1 MINVSSEFKQLMEQR
16 TDFKENAEITLSD
29 GTVLTLAEK
38 DFCISG
44 NSIVDGAGS
53 SSFPLGVAVQKYAEL
68 ELDNHDDH
76 LADYDFFGAKVRLY
90 LTFELSSAIEKI
102 EYCTF
107 TVVEPETYGS
117 TVIIK
122 AVDDM
127 YKADKPYA
135 TKLTYPQSLASI
147 LDDSCTTCGIELGT
161 LTFPNSNFVIQKEP
175 SGDYTHRQVIGW
187 IAMLAGGNARIN
199 RFGKLNI
206 ISYDFSFPDDTPVL
220 KNFKSLKTGTSDI
233 EITGVKTSVKG
244 GANESDIEYSC
255 GTEGYVISIQNLLIE
270 GIEQSAVNL
279 IGDALIGARFRN
291 FEGDHVAY
299 PIAEFMDLVYI
310 KDRKGNVYQS
320 VLTDIDFTFFG
331 FTVMKNSST
340 APARNSSK
348 YSSDAAQAYVNA
360 RKLVEAER
368 TARETALQNLADRLA
383 SSSGLYMTPEKQPD
397 GSTIYY
403 MHDKPELSESGIVWK
418 LAAEALGISTDGG
431 KTYPYGLDVSGT
443 AILNRIYTVGLNADY
458 INSGSITAKDSD
470 GNVVF
475 FVNVETGQVYID
487 ASQITMHSESM
498 DTYIDGIKQT
508 AENAKKA
515 SDKAVIASAEEYA
528 VSADPTVVPDGEWYG
543 VPPDYVEGMYIWRRQ
558 VTTYGDGSVV
568 TGKAVLVTGNSGKNG
583 EDAVLLRI
591 DSSRG
596 TVFKNDSVSTVL
608 SVVIYYGDKR
618 IADAAQMKQYFG
630 QAAYLQWYW
639 KRLDDD
645 TFGIISASDKMLSD
659 SGFHLSLS
667 QETVDTKVSF
677 RCELHF

>member
-53 SSFPLGVAVQKYAEL
+53 SSFPLGVAVQRYAEL

-90 LTFELSSAIEKI
+90 LTFKLSETTEKI
-102 EYCTF
+102 EFGVF
-107 TVVEPETYGS
+107 TVTEPETYGT

-127 YKADKPYA
+127 HRTDKAYS
-135 TKLTYPQSLASI
+135 TKLTYPQSLVSI

-199 RFGKLNI
+199 RFGKLEI
-206 ISYDFSFPDDTPVL
+206 ISYDFSFEGINIPVL
-220 KNFKSLKTGTSDI
+220 ENFKSLKLGTSDI
-233 EITGVKTSVKG
+233 EITGIKTSVKSSEG
-244 GANESDIEYSC
+244 EEAEYSC
-255 GTEGYVISIQNLLIE
+255 GEEGYVISIQNPLVE
-270 GIEQSAVNL
+270 GAEQSAVNL
-279 IGDALIGARFRN
+279 IGNALIGARFRN

-299 PIAEFMDLVYI
+299 PIAEFMDPLYI

-331 FTVMKNSST
+331 FTVMKNSSA

-348 YSSDAAQAYVNA
+348 YSSDAAQTYVNA

-383 SSSGLYMTPEKQPD
+383 VSSGLYMTQDVQPD

-403 MHDKPELSESGIVWK
+403 MHDKPELSDSGIVWK
-418 LAAEALGISTDGG
+418 LTAEALGISTDGG

-443 AILNRIYTVGLNADY
+443 AVLERIYTVGLDADY
-458 INSGSITAKDSD
+458 ITTGTFTVKDAE
-470 GNVVF
+470 GNIIF
-475 FVNVETGQVYID
+475 SANKDTGQVVIAALTAFQNHLGEYLRINPD
-487 ASQITMHSESM
+487 DESISLGSSRSPVVLRVINNRIAFLLGGQEVAWFSDNQLHTSQI
-498 DTYIDGIKQT
+498 I
-508 AENAKKA
+508 
-515 SDKAVIASAEEYA
+515 
-528 VSADPTVVPDGEWYG
+528 
-543 VPPDYVEGMYIWRRQ
+543 
-558 VTTYGDGSVV
+558 VTEMANLCGLKIT
-568 TGKAVLVTGNSGKNG
+568 KSGRH
-583 EDAVLLRI
+583 LRI
-591 DSSRG
+591 G
-596 TVFKNDSVSTVL
+596 
-608 SVVIYYGDKR
+608 
-618 IADAAQMKQYFG
+618 
-630 QAAYLQWYW
+630 
-639 KRLDDD
+639 
-645 TFGIISASDKMLSD
+645 
-659 SGFHLSLS
+659 
-667 QETVDTKVSF
+667 
-677 RCELHF
+677 